1 MFMSR
6 GNYGICILALALVLT
21 VVGTGWTQTAKPLS
35 PDHVALYRQAV
46 GLLDQAQKELDAG
59 NLAAA
64 NSLVNQSNALFTL
77 LQKEYATVLT
87 QREISPQEDQQL
99 AIGQKLAD
107 DTHVQGDRLM
117 ATAAAQEKKAQELWA
132 QGKEA
137 DAKAVYRHS
146 KDEYSRAQSLYVRSA
161 LQALRNQQK
170 IFRFLAP

>member
-6 GNYGICILALALVLT
+6 GNCGICVLALALVLT
-21 VVGTGWTQTAKPLS
+21 LMGTGWAQTAKPTS
-35 PDHVALYRQAV
+35 PDHVILYKQAV

-59 NLAAA
+59 NLASS

-107 DTHVQGDRLM
+107 DTHAQGDRLM
-117 ATAAAQEKKAQELWA
+117 ETASAGEKNAQELWA

-137 DAKAVYRHS
+137 DAKAAYRQS
-146 KDEYSRAQSLYVRSA
+146 KDECNQAQNLYVRSA
-161 LQALRNQQK
+161 LQALRNQQM
-170 IFRFLAP
+170 IFGFLAP